1 MLQGNL
7 VANKLKRTQENS
19 RELKRTQENSRELKR
34 TQENSRLV
42 SARIELIEIQPA
54 FI

>member
-1 MLQGNL
+1 MLVGLGGKSTASVPFMKFILQGNL

-19 RELKRTQENSRELKR
+19 S
-34 TQENSRLV
+34 LV